1 MRINPT
7 WSRRLVQLAAGQ
19 FPRWRAKMGIYKMY
33 TIAGEKVT
41 DAVFNGSSASLST
54 NRLAPGI
61 YFVRTAV
68 AYRDGSTRTW
78 VQKVA
83 VIK

>member
-1 MRINPT
+1 
-7 WSRRLVQLAAGQ
+7 
-19 FPRWRAKMGIYKMY
+19 MY